1 MLVIEVD
8 GGQHVESVRDDVRT
22 AFLNA
27 RGYSVLRFWNNEVSD
42 NLNGCWLA
50 IEACLRGSPSPG
62 WRYSPA
68 ALFQPAIGRREGA
81 TQARRG

>member
-27 RGYSVLRFWNNEVSD
+27 RGYSVLRFWNNEVGD

-68 ALFQPAIGRREGA
+68 TLSPEGRGDPTGGTA
-81 TQARRG
+81 